1 MYIGIKLTAALT
13 AAAVFTFC
21 PGVSAYDK
29 AQVSISFDPTR
40 FSSGYDSSNG
50 YDMYIALYH
59 NEELRSVIKNKTGGG
74 FGADINNARVFFW
87 DGMTPVYESESYY
100 KPDGYYVDST
110 LRPERGNSHLR
121 IEDGR
126 LVDSSGKGAEL
137 PDVVSLADAK
147 ANAAA
152 KNLYSYLAAVGES
165 DMLLIGQQNYIDNKA
180 GSRELSDSDVFDITG
195 DHPAI
200 FGIDTLSISGAE
212 YSAYKCNQKYGTS
225 FPQNAEGEIAATAY
239 YTNKAIENGSIVTL
253 SSHMPNFAT
262 VRTVDEN
269 AAVSYEKYDFNVY
282 SSPELSGNTANEI
295 LPGGKYNDMYKAYL
309 DLIAA
314 YVRRINGVVLFRPF
328 HENTGSWFWWG
339 AELCDAETYKK
350 IYRYAKRYLTEV
362 RGAHNLLFIYSPG
375 SEPQSAAELELRYP
389 GDDCVDIVGL
399 DMYDNAPDPESG
411 WMAELKRHLGKTNE
425 FAKAHGKLCAL
436 TETGATNR
444 TLPPD
449 SQTAFLRY
457 GNKNKEW
464 YKDVLDAAAG
474 TGAAYMLLWSSWG
487 EYSAFYTPYVKYK
500 NGDGSLHGHE
510 LLDSFISFYND
521 PRSVFAS
528 DHADVL
534 SLIK

>member
-1 MYIGIKLTAALT
+1 MKTGVLSETIITAVLLIAQLGAIAYAEPEVAIDFDRHIFSLDNYDPEGCDVYAALY
-13 AAAVFTFC
+13 C
-21 PGVSAYDK
+21 
-29 AQVSISFDPTR
+29 
-40 FSSGYDSSNG
+40 
-50 YDMYIALYH
+50 
-59 NEELRSVIKNKTGGG
+59 NEKPVKIIKNRSFSGWSE
-74 FGADINNARVFFW
+74 DINNARVFFW
-87 DGMTPVYESESYY
+87 NGMTPVYESKSYY

-110 LRPERGNSHLR
+110 ETPERGASHLTL
-121 IEDGR
+121 EGGR
-126 LVDSSGKGAEL
+126 VVSASGKSGAL
-137 PDVVSLADAK
+137 PDGVSLADAK
-147 ANAAA
+147 ANTAA
-152 KNLYSYLAAVGES
+152 KDLYRYLSAVGES

-195 DHPAI
+195 DHPAV

-212 YSAYKCNQKYGTS
+212 YSAYKCNMKYGTS
-225 FPQNAEGEIAATAY
+225 FPQNTEGEIAATAY

-262 VRTVDEN
+262 VRTADEN
-269 AAVSYEKYDFNVY
+269 AAVSYERYDFNVY
-282 SSPELSGNTANEI
+282 SSPELDGNTANEI
-295 LPGGKYNDMYKAYL
+295 LPGGKYNDIYKAYL

-314 YVRRINGVVLFRPF
+314 YVKRINGAVLFRPF

-339 AELCDAETYKK
+339 AELCEPETYKR

-362 RGAHNLLFIYSPG
+362 RGAHNLIFVYSPG

-399 DMYDNAPDPESG
+399 DMYDNDPDPGSG
-411 WMAELKRHLGKTNE
+411 WMAELKRHLGITNE
-425 FAKAHGKLCAL
+425 FAKTHGKLCAL
-436 TETGATNR
+436 TETGAANE

-457 GNKNKEW
+457 GNKNKVW
-464 YKDVLDAAAG
+464 YENVLDAASDI
-474 TGAAYMLLWSSWG
+474 GAAYMLLWSSWG

-528 DHADVL
+528 DQADVL